1 MDNIYKCC
9 SVNREMIEMSR
20 EMDLSRKWPNP
31 NLRIKLPIQGQHKI
45 HYHKTMENTTIL
57 GWECGFCEKTNE
69 DLSRRHCI
77 ICGTPE
83 PPRYYV
89 IGPAIEPGIGRR
101 WFGKLEGPIDDKDNK
116 ADTTDLSSANLCNTD
131 SVCVGERSG
140 INNNMNTNRTGEGIT
155 SDEKA
160 CRGVDV
166 QGNKERITES
176 NRINGCSNNM
186 DQLMASTEGKKNLR
200 TFFESRGLVKSQHN

>member
-1 MDNIYKCC
+1 MTKN
-9 SVNREMIEMSR
+9 
-20 EMDLSRKWPNP
+20 
-31 NLRIKLPIQGQHKI
+31 
-45 HYHKTMENTTIL
+45 
-57 GWECGFCEKTNE
+57 NE
-69 DLSRRHCI
+69 
-77 ICGTPE
+77 
-83 PPRYYV
+83 
-89 IGPAIEPGIGRR
+89 
-101 WFGKLEGPIDDKDNK
+101 

-155 SDEKA
+155 SDENA

-166 QGNKERITES
+166 QGNKEGITES